1 MYKQLQ
7 TGVSAGMCVSA
18 VAQVLQEQFVSAPP
32 GSAVWR
38 PGGTGLGSLAS
49 SPLGEGSFT
58 LNLEVSY
65 GIASTRDGASLAS
78 SSSV

>member
-1 MYKQLQ
+1 M
-7 TGVSAGMCVSA
+7 
-18 VAQVLQEQFVSAPP
+18 SAPP